1 MFISSSLFLG
11 FEGVSAVG
19 KARPPWETA
28 ICPEQVGRAGMS
40 PSTPPTRH
48 SRLVGPAHF
57 SLGTCPV
64 LPQANQELGGRCWGG
79 SDWRPDQ
86 APIPREEVPGGTL
99 TEHKRQSVQVDGR
112 NWGGGAHTC
121 AQPVPSGKSS
131 QELGTRSLDKGTS
144 RCSLLPIQGWASH
157 SGPNSAPSPM
167 AVWPHSPLLLS
178 GPRSHP
184 LDSDRGVR

>member
-99 TEHKRQSVQVDGR
+99 TEHKRQSVQVEGR
-112 NWGGGAHTC
+112 NWGGGSTHLCPTC
-121 AQPVPSGKSS
+121 AQREVQPGAGHSQSGQENQPALFAAYPGMGLPLRSQLGPLSHGCVASQPPAPLRTSVPS
-131 QELGTRSLDKGTS
+131 
-144 RCSLLPIQGWASH
+144 
-157 SGPNSAPSPM
+157 SGQ
-167 AVWPHSPLLLS
+167 
-178 GPRSHP
+178 
-184 LDSDRGVR
+184 